1 MALARV
7 VQVHVSYDNL
17 FGAGVESRA
26 DVTLAEDTPL
36 IYPALQQRVHV
47 SVLCQCQPVV
57 GCALYDVMRHVALQS
72 DVKYV
77 FKIIATRIYKKE
89 NIRQP

>member
-1 MALARV
+1 MRI

-17 FGAGVESRA
+17 LSAGVESRA